1 MLFRS
6 NLSNIGLAYSIYRFA
21 EQIGTKSLRVSD
33 FYGEEANASSVQVF
47 GLSKASFEKGLRS
60 LNSEK
65 NRILIAELSMGLQHI
80 TLRDDIDS
88 ANIVQI
94 MFGL

>member
-1 MLFRS
+1 M
-6 NLSNIGLAYSIYRFA
+6 
-21 EQIGTKSLRVSD
+21 SD
-33 FYGEEANASSVQVF
+33 FFGEDTNASSVNIF
-47 GLSKASFEKGLRS
+47 GLSENAFEKGLRS

-80 TLRDDIDS
+80 TLREDVNS
-88 ANIVQI
+88 SNIVQI